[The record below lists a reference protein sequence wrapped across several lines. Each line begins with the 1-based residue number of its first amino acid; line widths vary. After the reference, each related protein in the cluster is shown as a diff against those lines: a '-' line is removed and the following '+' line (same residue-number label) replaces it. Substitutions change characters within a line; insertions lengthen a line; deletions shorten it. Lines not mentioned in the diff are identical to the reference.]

1 MNLCK
6 FAEVASVDGSDNCYR
21 DADLSEV
28 INCPKDSIKQSRTV
42 PDKVMVRR
50 ESVYAY
56 ADRGDPGIPN
66 PGDVFGVEQ
75 KSITENPCGDAQ
87 LLQMLRYLHP
97 MGGHQGFA
105 ASEIHLLDKKVR
117 KLVAQV
123 NSFRAG
129 KFALPRL
136 FG

>member
-1 MNLCK
+1 
-6 FAEVASVDGSDNCYR
+6 
-21 DADLSEV
+21 
-28 INCPKDSIKQSRTV
+28 
-42 PDKVMVRR
+42 MVRR

-56 ADRGDPGIPN
+56 ADRGDPGISD

-75 KSITENPCGDAQ
+75 ESIAENPCGDAQ

-97 MGGHQGFA
+97 MGGYQGFA
-105 ASEIHLLDKKVR
+105 AREIHLLDKKVR

-123 NSFRAG
+123 DSFRAG